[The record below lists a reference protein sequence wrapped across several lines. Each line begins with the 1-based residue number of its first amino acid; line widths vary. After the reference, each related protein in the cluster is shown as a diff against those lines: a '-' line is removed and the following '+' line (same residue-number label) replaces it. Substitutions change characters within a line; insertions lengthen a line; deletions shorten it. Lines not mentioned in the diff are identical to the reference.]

1 MLARITGRMQS
12 LTLAVLLGFSGVLL
26 GCASKPPEV
35 IVITA
40 TFPSSTDVPLAEP
53 TLTAIAAAFNRDTA
67 RAAVVSPPTSLPAA
81 ASGPIAATGERSAER
96 YVVRPGDT
104 LTSIASAH
112 NVTLDALIATNSLSN
127 PDALFVGQE
136 LILPSQPTTRGSDI
150 RLLPDHRLVRG
161 PQASQFD
168 VNEYVMRRG
177 GYLRQ
182 SVDLVNGELL
192 TGAQIIERV
201 ALEFSIDPRL
211 LLAALEYR
219 AGWLSTISPGE
230 EQRRFP
236 MGAPPTRT
244 GIAREGLYRQ
254 LIWTA
259 DQLNAGYYGWKSR
272 NLSILQFVDGTGVRI
287 AENLNPATVGIQ
299 YWLSRTAPLDTW
311 TREVGE
317 AGFIAVYRDLFGD
330 PFADGDQPLISSDLV
345 QPDLTLPFAPGHTW
359 YYTGGPHGGYGS
371 GSAWGAV
378 DFAPPDDITQVE
390 SACYVSD
397 FFAVAVADGVIAR
410 TAEGTVVL
418 DLDGDGNEATGW
430 SIFYLHID
438 ERDRV
443 EQGAVVR
450 AGDPIGRPSCDG
462 GFSNATHMH
471 IARRYNGEWLPA
483 DCGQCRPE
491 YAVPPFVLGGW
502 RVIGFANQEYQG
514 QLVRNGERLQAEQGR
529 TVISNQISW

>member
-1 MLARITGRMQS
+1 MVKSIQTLML
-12 LTLAVLLGFSGVLL
+12 LAVLGLAGSTVS
-26 GCASKPPEV
+26 CATRPPEV

-40 TFPSSTDVPLAEP
+40 TFPPSTDLPLTAP
-53 TLTAIAAAFNRDTA
+53 TLTAMAAAFNADTA
-67 RAAVVSPPTSLPAA
+67 HGAMVQSQARVSVPPTEAIST
-81 ASGPIAATGERSAER
+81 GGER
-96 YVVRPGDT
+96 YIVQPGDT
-104 LTSIASAH
+104 LIGIASTH
-112 NVTLDALIATNSLSN
+112 NVTLNALIAANAITN
-127 PDALFVGQE
+127 PDNLFVGQE
-136 LILPSQPTTRGSDI
+136 LILPLPPAAQGSDI

-161 PQASQFD
+161 RQASLFD
-168 VNEYVMRRG
+168 VNDFVAARG
-177 GYLRQ
+177 GYLHQ
-182 SVDLVNGELL
+182 SVDLVDGRLL
-192 TGAQIIERV
+192 TGAQIVERV
-201 ALEFSIDPRL
+201 ALEFSVDPRL

-219 AGWLSTISPGE
+219 AGWLSNPSPSE
-230 EQRRFP
+230 ELRRFP
-236 MGAPPTRT
+236 LGAPPTRA
-244 GIAREGLYRQ
+244 GIVREGLYRQ
-254 LIWTA
+254 LIWVA

-272 NLSILQFVDGTGVRI
+272 NLRVLQFIDGTGVRI
-287 AENLNPATVGIQ
+287 AENLNAATVGVQ
-299 YWLSRTAPLDTW
+299 YWLSRTTTLETW
-311 TREVGE
+311 TREVSDD
-317 AGFIAVYRDLFGD
+317 GFIAVYRGLFGD
-330 PFADGDQPLISSDLV
+330 PYADGDQPPVPVDLI

-390 SACYVSD
+390 SACYMSD

-430 SIFYLHID
+430 SILYLHID

-462 GFSNATHMH
+462 GFSTATHMH
-471 IARRYNGEWLPA
+471 VARRYNGEWLPA
-483 DCGQCRPE
+483 DCSLCRPE
-491 YAVPPFVLGGW
+491 YVVPPFVLGGW

-529 TVISNQISW
+529 TVASNQISW